1 MAVPR
6 LEFYFEKNLQGDK
19 MKKMLVD
26 GDSIIIDG
34 VELTTEEIKNALVDQ
49 LRYRKLSDFLEMQF
63 TEAGVSNE

>member
-34 VELTTEEIKNALVDQ
+34 VELTTEEIKKALVDQ
-49 LRYRKLSDFLEMQF
+49 LKYRKLSDFIETTF
-63 TEAGVSNE
+63 TEESVVNE

>member
-6 LEFYFEKNLQGDK
+6 LEVYFEKNLQGDK

-34 VELTTEEIKNALVDQ
+34 VELTTEEIKKALVDQ
-49 LRYRKLSDFLEMQF
+49 LKYRKLSDFLEMQF
-63 TEAGVSNE
+63 TEVGVADE